1 MRNNLLPENN
11 LSNESLRKLPPFT
24 ELSVEE
30 LRKITS
36 ITKLT
41 KFSKSQILF
50 SEGDV
55 YKGFYILL
63 KGAVKVFRLSAEGK
77 ESIFHL
83 IKPFDSFGDIALF
96 EGGSYVVNA
105 QATSES
111 VLLFIPR
118 KEFLNLLKKYPH
130 LSLKMLES
138 FAKRLRVLTNKVEE
152 LTTKDIVGRLASFLL
167 DEIKKNKTEKLAE
180 PFLKLTVPKKNIAAY
195 LGTITE
201 TLSRTFKK
209 LQNEKI
215 IRVSGKN
222 IFISDPQRLK
232 RLAS

>member
-1 MRNNLLPENN
+1 LPAEQT
-11 LSNESLRKLPPFT
+11 LSNESLKKLPPFT
-24 ELSVEE
+24 ELSIED

-36 ITKLT
+36 ISKLK

-50 SEGDV
+50 SEGDP
-55 YKGFYILL
+55 YTGFYILL
-63 KGAVKVFRLSAEGK
+63 KGAVKVFRLSSEGK

-83 IKPFDSFGDIALF
+83 KKPFDSFGDIALF

-105 QATSES
+105 QATSDS
-111 VLLFIPR
+111 TLLFIPR
-118 KEFLNLLKKYPH
+118 KEFLILLKKNPQ

-138 FAKRLRVLTNKVEE
+138 FAKRLRVLTQKVED
-152 LTTKDIVGRLASFLL
+152 LTTKDIIGRLASYLV
-167 DEIKKNKTEKLAE
+167 DEIIKNGVENLSE
-180 PFLKLTVPKKNIAAY
+180 PVINLSVPKKNIAAF

-215 IRVSGKN
+215 IRISGKN
-222 IFISDPQRLK
+222 IFILDLHRLK
-232 RLAS
+232 KLSS

>member
-1 MRNNLLPENN
+1 MRNNLSLEKNP
-11 LSNESLRKLPPFT
+11 SSESIKKLPPFT
-24 ELSVEE
+24 ELSIEE

-36 ITKLT
+36 ITKLE
-41 KFSKSQILF
+41 KFSKAQLLF
-50 SEGDV
+50 SEGDR
-55 YKGFYILL
+55 YTGFYILL
-63 KGAVKVFRLSAEGK
+63 KGSVKVFRFSAEGK

-96 EGGSYVVNA
+96 EGGYYAVNA
-105 QATSES
+105 QATSDS

-118 KEFLNLLKKYPH
+118 REFLNLLKKDPH

-138 FAKRLRVLTNKVEE
+138 FAKRLRELTNKIEE
-152 LTTKDIVGRLASFLL
+152 LTTKDIIGRLASFLI
-167 DEIKKNKTEKLAE
+167 DEIKKNGTEKLPE
-180 PFLKLTVPKKNIAAY
+180 PFLKLSVPKKNVAAY

-222 IFISDPQRLK
+222 IFIVNLQKLRQ
-232 RLAS
+232 LA

>member
-1 MRNNLLPENN
+1 LPAEII

-24 ELSVEE
+24 ELSIED

-36 ITKLT
+36 ITKLK
-41 KFSKSQILF
+41 KFSKSQLLF
-50 SEGDV
+50 SEGDL
-55 YKGFYILL
+55 YTGFYILL
-63 KGAVKVFRLSAEGK
+63 KGAVKVFRLSSEGK

-83 IKPFDSFGDIALF
+83 IKPLDSFGDIALF
-96 EGGSYVVNA
+96 EGGYYVVNA
-105 QATSES
+105 QATSDS
-111 VLLFIPR
+111 TLLFIPR
-118 KEFLNLLKKYPH
+118 KEFLSLLKKKPL

-138 FAKRLRVLTNKVEE
+138 FAKRLRVLTLKVEE
-152 LTTKDIVGRLASFLL
+152 LTTKDIIGRLASYLV
-167 DEIKKNKTEKLAE
+167 DEIKKNGTGNLPE
-180 PFLKLTVPKKNIAAY
+180 PFVKLSVPKKNIAAF

-209 LQNEKI
+209 LQDKQI

-222 IFISDPQRLK
+222 IFITNPAKLK